1 MELGKQIMTE
11 TGILTDASP
20 WISVEPAAWRP
31 LTEGRTPRLFRKKTF
46 LYTQGQPA
54 EHFYIIQRG
63 RACISTSR
71 ADGHEKQLYIAERG
85 ALCGESACLQRQP
98 HASAALAIVDTWA
111 YAVPRLAMLEALRED
126 WALNQRF
133 LELCFRKNTVLLGQV
148 REFSFDQA
156 ERRIARTLLNLA
168 AQYGRPCPEGVRIS
182 IRFTH
187 QDVAGIINTSR
198 ITTNKVMKRMEEEG
212 YSSNGRAAISC
223 GPFPPWSGWRGERVS
238 SAQPFR
244 SPGRRGCLA
253 GGCARS
259 RRRWRR

>member
-85 ALCGESACLQRQP
+85 ALCGESACLQRHP

-111 YAVPRLAMLEALRED
+111 YAVPRLATLGALRED

-148 REFSFDQA
+148 RELSFDQA

-198 ITTNKVMKRMEEEG
+198 ITTNKVMKRIEEVRILLKREG
-212 YSSNGRAAISC
+212 RYILRALPALERLA
-223 GPFPPWSGWRGERVS
+223 RGSLSRKARLS
-238 SAQPFR
+238 
-244 SPGRRGCLA
+244 GRRV
-253 GGCARS
+253 RP
-259 RRRWRR
+259 

>member
-46 LYTQGQPA
+46 FYTQGQPA

-85 ALCGESACLQRQP
+85 ALCGESACLQRHP

-111 YAVPRLAMLEALRED
+111 YAVPRLATLGALRED

-148 REFSFDQA
+148 RELSFDQA

-212 YSSNGRAAISC
+212 ILLKREGRYILRALPALERLA
-223 GPFPPWSGWRGERVS
+223 RGEG
-238 SAQPFR
+238 Q
-244 SPGRRGCLA
+244 
-253 GGCARS
+253 
-259 RRRWRR
+259 

>member
-1 MELGKQIMTE
+1 MTE

-98 HASAALAIVDTWA
+98 HASAALAIVDTW
-111 YAVPRLAMLEALRED
+111 Y
-126 WALNQRF
+126 
-133 LELCFRKNTVLLGQV
+133 
-148 REFSFDQA
+148 
-156 ERRIARTLLNLA
+156 NL
-168 AQYGRPCPEGVRIS
+168 
-182 IRFTH
+182 T
-187 QDVAGIINTSR
+187 INR
-198 ITTNKVMKRMEEEG
+198 NYLM
-212 YSSNGRAAISC
+212 
-223 GPFPPWSGWRGERVS
+223 
-238 SAQPFR
+238 
-244 SPGRRGCLA
+244 
-253 GGCARS
+253 
-259 RRRWRR
+259 

>member
-1 MELGKQIMTE
+1 MTE

-148 REFSFDQA
+148 RELSFDQA
-156 ERRIARTLLNLA
+156 ERRIA
-168 AQYGRPCPEGVRIS
+168 GPSSIWRPSMG
-182 IRFTH
+182 
-187 QDVAGIINTSR
+187 
-198 ITTNKVMKRMEEEG
+198 
-212 YSSNGRAAISC
+212 
-223 GPFPPWSGWRGERVS
+223 GP
-238 SAQPFR
+238 A
-244 SPGRRGCLA
+244 RRGCASPSALPTRMWPVSSIQA
-253 GGCARS
+253 ASPPTR
-259 RRRWRR
+259 

>member
-1 MELGKQIMTE
+1 M
-11 TGILTDASP
+11 A
-20 WISVEPAAWRP
+20 PADRGENAAP
-31 LTEGRTPRLFRKKTF
+31 VPKKDLSLHSGAAGGAF
-46 LYTQGQPA
+46 LHHSAGA
-54 EHFYIIQRG
+54 GLH
-63 RACISTSR
+63 
-71 ADGHEKQLYIAERG
+71 LYIAERG

-98 HASAALAIVDTWA
+98 HASAALASVDTWA

-148 REFSFDQA
+148 RELSFDQA

-168 AQYGRPCPEGVRIS
+168 AQYGRPCPEGVRTP

-212 YSSNGRAAISC
+212 ILLKREGRYILRALPALERLA
-223 GPFPPWSGWRGERVS
+223 RGEG
-238 SAQPFR
+238 Q
-244 SPGRRGCLA
+244 
-253 GGCARS
+253 
-259 RRRWRR
+259 

>member
-31 LTEGRTPRLFRKKTF
+31 LTEGRTFRKKTF

-98 HASAALAIVDTWA
+98 HASAALAIATSW
-111 YAVPRLAMLEALRED
+111 RL
-126 WALNQRF
+126 W
-133 LELCFRKNTVLLGQV
+133 T
-148 REFSFDQA
+148 
-156 ERRIARTLLNLA
+156 
-168 AQYGRPCPEGVRIS
+168 P
-182 IRFTH
+182 
-187 QDVAGIINTSR
+187 
-198 ITTNKVMKRMEEEG
+198 
-212 YSSNGRAAISC
+212 
-223 GPFPPWSGWRGERVS
+223 GPMP
-238 SAQPFR
+238 
-244 SPGRRGCLA
+244 SPGWPC
-253 GGCARS
+253 
-259 RRRWRR
+259 WRRCGRTGR

>member
-1 MELGKQIMTE
+1 MAPADRGENAALVPKKDLSLHSGAA
-11 TGILTDASP
+11 GRSILHHSAG
-20 WISVEPAAWRP
+20 AGLHLY
-31 LTEGRTPRLFRKKTF
+31 LT
-46 LYTQGQPA
+46 A
-54 EHFYIIQRG
+54 D
-63 RACISTSR
+63 RATRNSSTS
-71 ADGHEKQLYIAERG
+71 QERG

-148 REFSFDQA
+148 RELSFDQA
-156 ERRIARTLLNLA
+156 ERRIARDPPQSGGPVWA
-168 AQYGRPCPEGVRIS
+168 ALPGRGWRIS

-212 YSSNGRAAISC
+212 ILLKREGRYILRALPALERLA
-223 GPFPPWSGWRGERVS
+223 RGEG
-238 SAQPFR
+238 Q
-244 SPGRRGCLA
+244 
-253 GGCARS
+253 
-259 RRRWRR
+259 

>member
-1 MELGKQIMTE
+1 MAPADRGENAAPVPKKDLSLHSGAA
-11 TGILTDASP
+11 GGAFLHHSAGAGLHLYLT
-20 WISVEPAAWRP
+20 
-31 LTEGRTPRLFRKKTF
+31 
-46 LYTQGQPA
+46 
-54 EHFYIIQRG
+54 
-63 RACISTSR
+63 

-148 REFSFDQA
+148 RELSFDQA

-212 YSSNGRAAISC
+212 ILLKREGRYILRALPALERLA
-223 GPFPPWSGWRGERVS
+223 RGEG
-238 SAQPFR
+238 Q
-244 SPGRRGCLA
+244 
-253 GGCARS
+253 
-259 RRRWRR
+259 

>member
-1 MELGKQIMTE
+1 MTE

-71 ADGHEKQLYIAERG
+71 ADGHEKQLYIAERAPCAGRAPVCSGSPTRRRPWRLWTPGPMPSPAGHAGGAAGGLGAESAVPG
-85 ALCGESACLQRQP
+85 ALLSE
-98 HASAALAIVDTWA
+98 
-111 YAVPRLAMLEALRED
+111 
-126 WALNQRF
+126 
-133 LELCFRKNTVLLGQV
+133 NTVLLGQV
-148 REFSFDQA
+148 RELSFDQA
-156 ERRIARTLLNLA
+156 ERRIARPSSIWRPSM
-168 AQYGRPCPEGVRIS
+168 GGPCPEGVRIS

-212 YSSNGRAAISC
+212 ILLKREGRYILRALPAL
-223 GPFPPWSGWRGERVS
+223 GGWRGERVS

>member
-1 MELGKQIMTE
+1 MTE

-31 LTEGRTPRLFRKKTF
+31 LTEGRTPRLFRKKRPFSTLRGSRRSIF
-46 LYTQGQPA
+46 TSFSGGGPA
-54 EHFYIIQRG
+54 SLPHG
-63 RACISTSR
+63 RTATRNSSTSR
-71 ADGHEKQLYIAERG
+71 AG

-148 REFSFDQA
+148 RELSFDQA

-187 QDVAGIINTSR
+187 QDVARYHQYKPHHHQQGD
-198 ITTNKVMKRMEEEG
+198 EAHGGGG

>member
-111 YAVPRLAMLEALRED
+111 YAVPRLAI
-126 WALNQRF
+126 

-148 REFSFDQA
+148 RELSFDQA

-212 YSSNGRAAISC
+212 ILLKREGRYILRALPALERLA
-223 GPFPPWSGWRGERVS
+223 RGEG
-238 SAQPFR
+238 Q
-244 SPGRRGCLA
+244 
-253 GGCARS
+253 
-259 RRRWRR
+259 

>member
-1 MELGKQIMTE
+1 MATM
-11 TGILTDASP
+11 APS
-20 WISVEPAAWRP
+20 
-31 LTEGRTPRLFRKKTF
+31 
-46 LYTQGQPA
+46 
-54 EHFYIIQRG
+54 
-63 RACISTSR
+63 
-71 ADGHEKQLYIAERG
+71 AERG

-148 REFSFDQA
+148 RELSFDQA

-212 YSSNGRAAISC
+212 ILLKREGRYILRALPALERLA
-223 GPFPPWSGWRGERVS
+223 RGEG
-238 SAQPFR
+238 Q
-244 SPGRRGCLA
+244 
-253 GGCARS
+253 
-259 RRRWRR
+259 

>member
-133 LELCFRKNTVLLGQV
+133 LELCFRKNTVLLL
-148 REFSFDQA
+148 SL
-156 ERRIARTLLNLA
+156 IH
-168 AQYGRPCPEGVRIS
+168 I
-182 IRFTH
+182 
-187 QDVAGIINTSR
+187 
-198 ITTNKVMKRMEEEG
+198 
-212 YSSNGRAAISC
+212 
-223 GPFPPWSGWRGERVS
+223 
-238 SAQPFR
+238 
-244 SPGRRGCLA
+244 
-253 GGCARS
+253 
-259 RRRWRR
+259 

>member
-1 MELGKQIMTE
+1 M
-11 TGILTDASP
+11 A
-20 WISVEPAAWRP
+20 PADRGENAAP
-31 LTEGRTPRLFRKKTF
+31 VPKKDLSLHSGAAGGAF
-46 LYTQGQPA
+46 LHHSAGEALY
-54 EHFYIIQRG
+54 
-63 RACISTSR
+63 R

-85 ALCGESACLQRQP
+85 ALCGESACLQRHP

-111 YAVPRLAMLEALRED
+111 YAVPRLATLGALRED

-148 REFSFDQA
+148 RELSFDQA

-212 YSSNGRAAISC
+212 ILLKREGRYILRALPAL
-223 GPFPPWSGWRGERVS
+223 GRLARGEG
-238 SAQPFR
+238 Q
-244 SPGRRGCLA
+244 
-253 GGCARS
+253 
-259 RRRWRR
+259 